1 MDNMAWITR
10 KEKGGEKLFKIRTE
24 LLLQIPFLYERRRR
38 RGRVGD
44 LCRTSVGTDG
54 GKLLVGKRYV
64 SADEEGSGM
73 NYLWSRGRGGQRVRG
88 ES

>member
-38 RGRVGD
+38 RRRVGD

-73 NYLWSRGRGGQRVRG
+73 NYLWSRRRGRQRVRG